1 MQARLILT
9 QVPQCLDPS
18 QAHQAFIV
26 HDIVFDLPEE
36 ITPSSHKTCLLPPAL
51 QET

>member
-1 MQARLILT
+1 MQTRLILV
-9 QVPQCLDPS
+9 QISQFREPS

-36 ITPSSHKTCLLPPAL
+36 IAPSSHKTCLLAPAL